1 VAAIPKIITSLVSA
15 IVGNI
20 DKIIL
25 AGVQLLVAL
34 VANLPTI
41 IVEVVKAIPEIIVAI
56 VGAIIENIPEMAKAG
71 LDLIKGLWQ
80 GINDAAAWLW
90 EKISGFFGNVMTK
103 IKNFFGIHSPSSLFA
118 ELGSNM
124 GLGIGVGFEQAMDRV
139 SEDMRKAIPT
149 DFEVDAGLNL
159 AGSLSRGAGALGAN
173 GTVINQSIS
182 VVTPKALSEK
192 ELAREFKNLSRKL
205 ALAY

>member
-1 VAAIPKIITSLVSA
+1 
-15 IVGNI
+15 
-20 DKIIL
+20 
-25 AGVQLLVAL
+25 
-34 VANLPTI
+34 
-41 IVEVVKAIPEIIVAI
+41 
-56 VGAIIENIPEMAKAG
+56 
-71 LDLIKGLWQ
+71 
-80 GINDAAAWLW
+80 
-90 EKISGFFGNVMTK
+90 MTK

-159 AGSLSRGAGALGAN
+159 AGSLSRGAGTLGAN